1 MICQLKTGGR
11 PKVPITIFL
20 TPLAS
25 LRRKPIPSLPNLS
38 NDRVAAAERVVRHVD
53 TVLCRL
59 KKLDGSA
66 LAQLSVKYASSL
78 SKILRHFEQNREDLR
93 KALQIFLPL
102 IGSQSDKLT
111 IAQNDLNKT
120 MKDSLEDK
128 TNVFLNTLEV
138 EAEFVEKYMKAVKD
152 CGFSLA
158 RNDAEAR
165 TIETKMSL
173 KTENQ
178 VVLAVDFASSL
189 PEDPMAELL
198 ETGRLQIKKDA
209 LHQDKMIIG
218 LTELL
223 GIKNANKTEL
233 GCSVRLNCD
242 QGQNSISAKIV
253 NHQEELKLL
262 PSFTIKDLRI
272 EDFIILGTVD
282 PVDATGHVEVKV
294 EQTTEGVKIH
304 KFPLQSDTLRVPLEE
319 LGLKP
324 DRKHKVQVR
333 AVSAQGVRG
342 SWLPSDPLKLVLPPG
357 AMSKNFR

>member
-1 MICQLKTGGR
+1 MICQLKEAGR

-25 LRRKPIPSLPNLS
+25 LRRKPIPFLPNLS
-38 NDRVAAAERVVRHVD
+38 NDLVAEAERVVRHVD
-53 TVLCRL
+53 TVLRRL

-66 LAQLSVKYASSL
+66 LAQLSVKYDSSL
-78 SKILRHFEQNREDLR
+78 SKILRHFEQNREDLK
-93 KALQIFLPL
+93 KALLTFLPL
-102 IGSQSDKLT
+102 IDSRSDKLT
-111 IAQNDLNKT
+111 IARDELVKT
-120 MKDSLEDK
+120 MEDSLENK

-152 CGFSLA
+152 SGLSLA

-165 TIETKMSL
+165 MVETRMPQTL
-173 KTENQ
+173 DQ
-178 VVLAVDFASSL
+178 VVLEVDFASSL
-189 PEDPMAELL
+189 PENPMPELIS
-198 ETGRLQIKKDA
+198 GSLQIKKDA
-209 LHQDKMIIG
+209 LHQDKMTTR
-218 LTELL
+218 LTELSR
-223 GIKNANKTEL
+223 IQDANKTEL

-242 QGQNSISAKIV
+242 QEQNRTGVQLI
-253 NHQEELKLL
+253 NQQEELKLL

-294 EQTTEGVKIH
+294 EQTTEGIKIH
-304 KFPLQSDTLRVPLEE
+304 KFAVESDTLRVPLEE

-324 DRKHKVQVR
+324 DRKHEVQIR

-357 AMSKNFR
+357 AMSKNF